1 MGTIRRKDSKNRVL
15 KNGEYERSNH
25 RYEYRWTD
33 SMKKRHSIYADTLPE
48 LREKEQYLI
57 RDMYTGVQAD
67 SNTLTINDL
76 FEKWKIAEKQKRKP
90 KDRSEIIND
99 AVVTYWMAMQAD
111 EYNDPYMQRL
121 EIVFERVFRKY
132 MSGFIRSLNAT
143 NILAREAK
151 EYMRLLCKGLNI
163 DRAKDGVERLLYM
176 TLPWDILI
184 PEKVAREMRVKNPEL
199 EDEELM

>member
-1 MGTIRRKDSKNRVL
+1 MTKEVMTFRVSDEIQSK
-15 KNGEYERSNH
+15 
-25 RYEYRWTD
+25 
-33 SMKKRHSIYADTLPE
+33 
-48 LREKEQYLI
+48 
-57 RDMYTGVQAD
+57 
-67 SNTLTINDL
+67 LTHLMQMDQ
-76 FEKWKIAEKQKRKP
+76 EAAAKQNRKP
-90 KDRSEIIND
+90 KGRSEIITD
-99 AVVTYWMAMQAD
+99 AIESYYLSVLAD
-111 EYNDPYMQRL
+111 NFNDPYMQRL

-132 MSGFIRSLNAT
+132 MSGFIGSLNAT

-184 PEKVAREMRVKNPEL
+184 PEKVAREMRVKNPEM

>member
-67 SNTLTINDL
+67 SNTLRTLSVLAGIY
-76 FEKWKIAEKQKRKP
+76 
-90 KDRSEIIND
+90 RSSCTSTEILYRYEIS
-99 AVVTYWMAMQAD
+99 TGTR
-111 EYNDPYMQRL
+111 QR
-121 EIVFERVFRKY
+121 
-132 MSGFIRSLNAT
+132 
-143 NILAREAK
+143 
-151 EYMRLLCKGLNI
+151 
-163 DRAKDGVERLLYM
+163 
-176 TLPWDILI
+176 
-184 PEKVAREMRVKNPEL
+184 
-199 EDEELM
+199 